1 MMKIPQESCCRCH
14 FLSPSKERIIHSY
27 PDKVHNY
34 GYGSVQFR
42 IQTVTDKTG
51 SCRSVLVPTLC
62 IIHFLLTGAASSS
75 LPLHLTST
83 TANTTKC
90 GEEHPSR
97 CF

>member
-51 SCRSVLVPTLC
+51 SCRSVLVPIL
-62 IIHFLLTGAASSS
+62 HFRMESTESYYFWKIVK
-75 LPLHLTST
+75 TSF
-83 TANTTKC
+83 KK
-90 GEEHPSR
+90 SR
-97 CF
+97 KNQKNQKKNNLKK